1 MICSIRLSRVFGSS
15 GVLELVVVEITGVV
29 GVFWGIEL
37 GNWDFLTL
45 PPGVGF
51 ILNEKK
57 KSFNFFQKLHEFFK
71 KLCFIYSE
79 ITVIVPT
86 IKLILKFL
94 S

>member
-1 MICSIRLSRVFGSS
+1 MFGSS

-57 KSFNFFQKLHEFFK
+57 KNHSTFFK
-71 KLCFIYSE
+71 NFMNFSKNYIRIYSE

>member
-1 MICSIRLSRVFGSS
+1 MFGSS
-15 GVLELVVVEITGVV
+15 GVLEPVVVEITGVV

-57 KSFNFFQKLHEFFK
+57 KSFNFFQKLHEYFK
-71 KLCFIYSE
+71 KIVRIYSE